1 MVGLLEIR
9 ESVQKIS
16 EAISSVLDVDV
27 IISDAQFR
35 KIGDTKKHFNLE
47 VTEIRDTYV
56 IGNVLKTG
64 KVSVISSKSESP
76 QCIPCKEQHDCNLQ
90 AMICVP
96 IAYDGEMIGAIGLI
110 AITESSRK
118 KLLEN
123 KANLIEFITRMAD
136 LIVSKVLEKG
146 ATEKLTVAK
155 NQLTSII
162 DSIEEGIAAVDENG
176 AIVHINAVIEK
187 LLRAKRETLIGES
200 IEKFF
205 GGAYVKSLLREGIEF
220 NNIELRIKDPAQD
233 IHALISGKPVV
244 LGEKNVGS
252 ILALKKMEDV
262 YKVINNLTSSTLS
275 TSFDEIVGSSPQIV
289 LLKENALKVAAGNS
303 NILITGESGTGK
315 ELLARAIHY
324 SSSRSGKP
332 FIALNCAAMPETLI
346 ESELFGFEEGS
357 FTGAA
362 RGGRPGKFQLAHGG
376 TIFLDEIGDMPLHL
390 QPKLLRVLQEKYV
403 EKLGGHKS
411 IAVDIRVIAATNKNL
426 ETMVERGEFRED
438 LYYRLSV
445 IPLHIPP
452 LRNRPGDVRLL
463 LSYLLNQY
471 NSKLGKKIKGFTANA
486 ENALLSCQWKG
497 NVREL
502 ANAIEY
508 SVNMESTA
516 YISVDSLPLKIREMN
531 EVPQLVRTGK
541 TLRGA
546 ENDLIRNVMAEFGES
561 LQGKRRAAEALGISL
576 STLYRKIQELD
587 R

>member
-9 ESVQKIS
+9 ESVQKVS

-27 IISDAQFR
+27 IISDTLFR
-35 KIGDTKKHFNLE
+35 KIGDTKRHFNLE
-47 VTEIRDTYV
+47 VTQIRDTYV
-56 IGNVLKTG
+56 IGNVIKTG
-64 KVSVISSKSESP
+64 EVAVIASKSESP
-76 QCIPCKEQHDCNLQ
+76 QCVTCKEQHECNLR

-96 IAYDGEMIGAIGLI
+96 IEREGKMIGAIGLI
-110 AITESSRK
+110 AITEPSRK

-123 KANLIEFITRMAD
+123 KANLIEFTNRMAD
-136 LIVSKVLEKG
+136 LIVSKVLEKE

-162 DSIEEGIAAVDENG
+162 DSIEEGIIAVDEG
-176 AIVHINAVIEK
+176 GKIVHTNAVIEGM
-187 LLRAKRETLIGES
+187 LRAQRGDLLGQDIETY
-200 IEKFF
+200 F
-205 GGAYVKSLLREGIEF
+205 GGTYVKTLLHDGTEF
-220 NNIELRIKDPAQD
+220 TNIELQIKEPGQG

-262 YKVINNLTSSTLS
+262 YKAINNLTSSTVS
-275 TSFDEIVGSSPQIV
+275 TSFDEIVGISPQIV
-289 LLKENALKVAAGNS
+289 QLKENALKVASGNS

-315 ELLARAIHY
+315 ELLARAIHH
-324 SSSRSGKP
+324 SSPRSGKP

-390 QPKLLRVLQEKYV
+390 QPKLLRVLQEKSV

-411 IAVDIRVIAATNKNL
+411 VAVDVRVVAATNKDL
-426 ETMVERGEFRED
+426 EIMVERGEFRED

-452 LRNRPGDVRLL
+452 LRSRPGDVRLL
-463 LSYLLNQY
+463 MSHLLNQY
-471 NSKLGKKIKGFTANA
+471 NLKLGKKIKGFTANA
-486 ENALLSCQWKG
+486 EHALVSWPWKG

-508 SVNMESTA
+508 SINMESTA
-516 YISVDSLPLKIREMN
+516 YISLNSLPVKIREGSDALTA
-531 EVPQLVRTGK
+531 PSSDSS
-541 TLRGA
+541 LRDA
-546 ENDLIRNVMAEFGES
+546 ESDLIRKALAEFGDS
-561 LQGKRRAAEALGISL
+561 LQGKRLAAAKLGISL
-576 STLYRKIQELD
+576 ATLYRKLKAL
-587 R
+587 